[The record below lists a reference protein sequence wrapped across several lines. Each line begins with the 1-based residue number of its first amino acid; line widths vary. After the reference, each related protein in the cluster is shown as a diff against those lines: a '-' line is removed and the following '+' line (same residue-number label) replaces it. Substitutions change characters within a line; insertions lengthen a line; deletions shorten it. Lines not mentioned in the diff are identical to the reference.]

1 MLQDKYKCVCACAHL
16 AMQDHECVC
25 VCECAWVCACGREK
39 MMLVASHVVIKLRLN
54 DTKWKSDLKML
65 VNLIIVIFVESLI
78 KIQQQQQQKRS
89 VSWKLKSS
97 VALNLFKTLNETG
110 CNECYIFVCC
120 VFV

>member
-1 MLQDKYKCVCACAHL
+1 
-16 AMQDHECVC
+16 
-25 VCECAWVCACGREK
+25 
-39 MMLVASHVVIKLRLN
+39 MLVASHVVIKLRLN
-54 DTKWKSDLKML
+54 DTKWKSDQKML

-78 KIQQQQQQKRS
+78 KIQQQQQQQQKRS